1 MMIRKRKEHLETGN
15 CGKHLE
21 WHTPHWF
28 WINLTKVWCPGK
40 PWKGGGD

>member
-1 MMIRKRKEHLETGN
+1 MRKKIDKDLIAN

-21 WHTPHWF
+21 HHQAHWF
-28 WINLTKVWCPGK
+28 WIKGTKLWCLGK